1 MNTRGK
7 PFVRAWVLPKVLI
20 LLQYY
25 HIHLGEKIKPFICHA
40 LSGLV
45 PFVQFKKS
53 EKHSSRSVNFIEVA
67 GFSLQLY

>member
-1 MNTRGK
+1 MNTGGK
-7 PFVRAWVLPKVLI
+7 PFVGAWVLPKVLI

-45 PFVQFKKS
+45 PFVQF
-53 EKHSSRSVNFIEVA
+53 
-67 GFSLQLY
+67 